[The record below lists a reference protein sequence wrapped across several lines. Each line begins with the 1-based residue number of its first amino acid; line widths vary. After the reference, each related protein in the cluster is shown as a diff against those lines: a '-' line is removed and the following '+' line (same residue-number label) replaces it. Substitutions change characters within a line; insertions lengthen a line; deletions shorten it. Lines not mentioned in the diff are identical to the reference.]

1 MQTVSRVL
9 PGASGRR
16 KVGAMFPLRTQ
27 SFPNSAAELKR
38 LLEESLRDL
47 FILNRD
53 PVELREKGYPHL
65 EALDICLDGAQLPDR
80 PPPRP
85 VVSRSAV
92 PALTVDSFQVSGAG
106 MQVGPAT
113 VDFSLAARSLQLDQ
127 ATDRNGQVVLLLHN
141 AGEGRIET
149 SIATSDLEALIG
161 EVARAESGKHGVNID
176 RVELSLTS
184 RSPRSLAAEVRLRA
198 KKLFV
203 SASLR
208 ITGQLDLDEQLN
220 AKISGLN
227 CVGDGAIAS
236 MACGVLKPHLQK
248 LDGRE
253 FPLMSLPLGEVRL
266 RDVRIA
272 VNEKLSVTGEFGG
285 A

>member
-1 MQTVSRVL
+1 
-9 PGASGRR
+9 
-16 KVGAMFPLRTQ
+16 MFPLRTQ
-27 SFPNSAAELKR
+27 TFPNNAAELKR
-38 LLEESLRDL
+38 LLEESLRNL

-53 PVELREKGYPHL
+53 PVELREKAYPDL
-65 EALDICLDGAQLPDR
+65 ETLKICLDGAQLPDR

-85 VVSRSAV
+85 VVDGSAV

-113 VDFSLAARSLQLDQ
+113 VDFSLAARHLQLHQ
-127 ATDRNGQVVLLLHN
+127 ATDRNDEIVLLLHN

-161 EVARAESGKHGVNID
+161 EVARAEAGKHGVNID

-184 RSPRSLAAEVRLRA
+184 RSPRSLGAEVRLRA

-220 AKISGLN
+220 AKISGLA

-272 VNEKLSVTGEFGG
+272 VDEKLSVTAEFGS
-285 A
+285 AHE